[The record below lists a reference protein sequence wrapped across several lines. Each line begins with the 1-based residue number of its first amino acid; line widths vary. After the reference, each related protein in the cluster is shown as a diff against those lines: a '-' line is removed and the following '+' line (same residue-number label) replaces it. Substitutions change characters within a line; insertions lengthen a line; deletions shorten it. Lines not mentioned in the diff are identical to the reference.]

1 MPLYTKNSS
10 SFYQDRLGT
19 DRGKALKK
27 GPTRFCRGEEGGQ
40 KYWEVRNSWGEFWGE
55 MGYVRVGRGEN
66 DLCLELQCNWATPKT
81 WTEVNV
87 PCFEGGANWSEISLC
102 FLPLFHVVHF
112 PKTGSGQT

>member
-1 MPLYTKNSS
+1 
-10 SFYQDRLGT
+10 
-19 DRGKALKK
+19 
-27 GPTRFCRGEEGGQ
+27 
-40 KYWEVRNSWGEFWGE
+40 

-102 FLPLFHVVHF
+102 FLPLFHVIHF
-112 PKTGSGQT
+112 PKTSSGQT